1 MSKHSDKR
9 LVDIVIV
16 VLISTFVGMLCG
28 VSILYSMNLDYFN
41 KNKSDVDLG
50 EIGEVYDKIVN
61 EYYGMVD
68 EDKLAEAA
76 ISGMLS
82 ILDKNTTY
90 LNEADTTSFNNR
102 MQGEYYGIGVEV
114 FTADNSGILVMSV
127 LKNSPAEAAGILE
140 GDFIIAVDGESLI
153 GKKATYFNSIISNSK
168 NSVKLTIERNKK
180 NIDISLTPE
189 KIIIESVSSNI
200 FYRDSKKVGY
210 IKIDIFA
217 ANTAS
222 QFIAMLNKLE
232 ENGIDSLIIDVRNN
246 AGGYLSN
253 VATILELFMNN
264 GTTLYKIETKESTT
278 ARKDITDDKREYPV
292 VVLVNGSSASAS
304 EILAACFK
312 ENKGSD
318 IVGTKT
324 YGKGTVQEQIS
335 VLDNSMAK
343 ITTKKW
349 LTPNGNWID
358 GVGVEPTIKVEL
370 NSNYLNNPTYNND
383 NQLETAINVIVKK

>member
-61 EYYGMVD
+61 EYYGTVD

-140 GDFIIAVDGESLI
+140 GDFIVAVDGESLI

>member
-61 EYYGMVD
+61 EYYGTVD

-90 LNEADTTSFNNR
+90 LNEADTKSFNNR

>member
-1 MSKHSDKR
+1 
-9 LVDIVIV
+9 
-16 VLISTFVGMLCG
+16 
-28 VSILYSMNLDYFN
+28 MNLFPYTNSNKRYYTVDYFN

-61 EYYGMVD
+61 EYYGTVD

-304 EILAACFK
+304 EILATCFK

>member
-61 EYYGMVD
+61 EYYGTVD

-278 ARKDITDDKREYPV
+278 ARKDITDAKREYPV

>member
-61 EYYGMVD
+61 EYYGTVD

-217 ANTAS
+217 TNTAS

>member
-61 EYYGMVD
+61 EYYGTVD

-210 IKIDIFA
+210 IKIDIFV

>member
-61 EYYGMVD
+61 EYYGTVD

-304 EILAACFK
+304 EILATCFK

>member
-140 GDFIIAVDGESLI
+140 GDFIVAVDGESLI

>member
-1 MSKHSDKR
+1 
-9 LVDIVIV
+9 
-16 VLISTFVGMLCG
+16 
-28 VSILYSMNLDYFN
+28 
-41 KNKSDVDLG
+41 
-50 EIGEVYDKIVN
+50 
-61 EYYGMVD
+61 
-68 EDKLAEAA
+68 
-76 ISGMLS
+76 
-82 ILDKNTTY
+82 
-90 LNEADTTSFNNR
+90 
-102 MQGEYYGIGVEV
+102 
-114 FTADNSGILVMSV
+114 
-127 LKNSPAEAAGILE
+127 
-140 GDFIIAVDGESLI
+140 
-153 GKKATYFNSIISNSK
+153 
-168 NSVKLTIERNKK
+168 
-180 NIDISLTPE
+180 
-189 KIIIESVSSNI
+189 
-200 FYRDSKKVGY
+200 
-210 IKIDIFA
+210 
-217 ANTAS
+217 
-222 QFIAMLNKLE
+222 
-232 ENGIDSLIIDVRNN
+232 
-246 AGGYLSN
+246 
-253 VATILELFMNN
+253 MNN

>member
-61 EYYGMVD
+61 EYYGTVD

-180 NIDISLTPE
+180 I
-189 KIIIESVSSNI
+189 
-200 FYRDSKKVGY
+200 
-210 IKIDIFA
+210 
-217 ANTAS
+217 
-222 QFIAMLNKLE
+222 
-232 ENGIDSLIIDVRNN
+232 
-246 AGGYLSN
+246 
-253 VATILELFMNN
+253 
-264 GTTLYKIETKESTT
+264 
-278 ARKDITDDKREYPV
+278 
-292 VVLVNGSSASAS
+292 
-304 EILAACFK
+304 
-312 ENKGSD
+312 
-318 IVGTKT
+318 
-324 YGKGTVQEQIS
+324 
-335 VLDNSMAK
+335 
-343 ITTKKW
+343 
-349 LTPNGNWID
+349 
-358 GVGVEPTIKVEL
+358 
-370 NSNYLNNPTYNND
+370 
-383 NQLETAINVIVKK
+383 

>member
-61 EYYGMVD
+61 EYYGTVD

>member
-61 EYYGMVD
+61 EYYGTVD

-278 ARKDITDDKREYPV
+278 ARKDITDAKREYPV
-292 VVLVNGSSASAS
+292 VILVNGSSASAS

>member
-61 EYYGMVD
+61 EYYGTVD

-140 GDFIIAVDGESLI
+140 GDFIVAVDGESLI

-335 VLDNSMAK
+335 VLNNSMAK

>member
-61 EYYGMVD
+61 EYYGTVD

-312 ENKGSD
+312 ENKDSD